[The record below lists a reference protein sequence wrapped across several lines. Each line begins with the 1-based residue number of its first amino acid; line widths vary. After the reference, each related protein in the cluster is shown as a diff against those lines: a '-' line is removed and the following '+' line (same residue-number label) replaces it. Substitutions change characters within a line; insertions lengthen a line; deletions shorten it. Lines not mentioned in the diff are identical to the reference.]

1 MVDSIHGGPGKTII
15 ITTKSKP
22 KSTGA
27 VDKTSSFD
35 DELKGKTTSSGEKTT
50 QATMLNSVAQ
60 NNLKVIQNQ
69 QLMHMQ
75 RVQEIARQVAD
86 GTYKMCSPEALAE
99 KLMLVMTDK
108 ATREKF
114 IKKLIKEETENSASE
129 NGKIKGSMTD
139 LELKKLVYLIKE
151 SQDSKFDDPELEAM
165 LKELA

>member
-1 MVDSIHGGPGKTII
+1 
-15 ITTKSKP
+15 
-22 KSTGA
+22 
-27 VDKTSSFD
+27 
-35 DELKGKTTSSGEKTT
+35 
-50 QATMLNSVAQ
+50 
-60 NNLKVIQNQ
+60 
-69 QLMHMQ
+69 MHMQ

-129 NGKIKGSMTD
+129 NGKVKGSMTD